1 MEKQVRMRE
10 VEVEP
15 ARAVSER
22 NTRTCACCLGSF
34 APSTFTRAH
43 AYKMAHSM
51 VSTFTQLYQLPSS
64 TSSSNS
70 TQWASPRCIRR
81 SIFNRMRQDR
91 SFTDKQLQFK
101 NAKSM
106 VSMLTTYVDG
116 MTLPQFQFTHAG
128 SWHQCHGDSKSTCKG
143 MLVTL
148 CQLTVR
154 NLPERHLATLTLARL
169 RKSRSILLRSGIQSF
184 R

>member
-15 ARAVSER
+15 AHAVSER

-51 VSTFTQLYQLPSS
+51 VSTFTQLYQLPFS
-64 TSSSNS
+64 TSSSS
-70 TQWASPRCIRR
+70 SKQWASRRCIRR

-91 SFTDKQLQFK
+91 TFTDKQLQFK

-106 VSMLTTYVDG
+106 VSIVTKYVDG
-116 MTLPQFQFTHAG
+116 MTLPQFQFTPAG
-128 SWHQCHGDSKSTCKG
+128 SWHQCHGDRKSTCNGK
-143 MLVTL
+143 LVTL

-154 NLPERHLATLTLARL
+154 NLPERQLATLTLARL
-169 RKSRSILLRSGIQSF
+169 RKSRSMWLRSGIQSF
-184 R
+184 N